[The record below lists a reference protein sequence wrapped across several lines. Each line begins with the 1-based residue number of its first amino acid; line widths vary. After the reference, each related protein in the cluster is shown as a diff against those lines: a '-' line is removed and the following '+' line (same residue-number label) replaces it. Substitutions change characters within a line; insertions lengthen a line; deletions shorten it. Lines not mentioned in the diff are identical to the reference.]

1 MENIVF
7 WLGLAQHLCNFIITG
22 IGKMSSKI
30 LLFLTKK
37 RVQKKN
43 QVMLAGLLRV
53 SGNLSAY
60 NGKYAEKF
68 WNNNSDD

>member
-30 LLFLTKK
+30 LPFLTKNVY
-37 RVQKKN
+37 RKN

>member
-30 LLFLTKK
+30 LPFLNKK
-37 RVQKKN
+37 TCTEKN

>member
-1 MENIVF
+1 
-7 WLGLAQHLCNFIITG
+7 
-22 IGKMSSKI
+22 MSSKNHP
-30 LLFLTKK
+30 FFNKK
-37 RVQKKN
+37 TCTEKN

>member
-1 MENIVF
+1 MLYIDSIWEYIVNF
-7 WLGLAQHLCNFIITG
+7 LELALFII
-22 IGKMSSKI
+22 
-30 LLFLTKK
+30 FNKK
-37 RVQKKN
+37 TCTEKN